1 MYYDSKFS
9 DNAQNMRQSPIRELL
24 RNKDLSQLISFA
36 GGYPNPRTFPIG
48 EIKEIMVKVIENDGD
63 SVLQY
68 SATEGLLKLRKILA
82 SRYQE
87 QGLDIDHENIIITT
101 SSQQAID
108 LTTKIFINPGDNI
121 ICGLPSYLGALQSF
135 YSYRANITG
144 LRNFEGL
151 EENLE
156 IMAKDGKLPKF
167 IYTIPDFQNPSGE
180 TISIDKRKE
189 LLFLAKKYDLLII
202 EDSPYREIRYE
213 GEDLPMLYSMDN
225 ERVILFGTF
234 SKTFAPGF
242 RIGYVIA
249 PKEIVRKIAIAK
261 QSTDLCSP
269 VFDQAVVSEFIGSGL
284 FDSNL
289 SKTKEFYK
297 AKRDFILECFEKYM
311 PEYVNWTKPDGGIFL
326 FVSLPEYCDTNELFK
341 LTLDENVA
349 FVAGS
354 LFYSD
359 GSGKNTM
366 RINFSFLDFEK
377 TELGVKIL
385 AKNIKKYVE
394 LKRSELKG

>member
-1 MYYDSKFS
+1 MYYGSKYS
-9 DNAQNMRQSPIRELL
+9 DNALNMRQSPIRELL
-24 RNKDLSQLISFA
+24 RNKDLSKLISFA
-36 GGYPNPRTFPIG
+36 GGYPNPRTFPIDQ
-48 EIKEIMVKVIENDGD
+48 IKEIMVKVIVEQGET
-63 SVLQY
+63 VLQY

-82 SRYQE
+82 ERYLI
-87 QGLDIDHENIIITT
+87 QGLDIDHENVIITT

-108 LTTKIFINPGDNI
+108 LTTKVFVNSGDNV

-135 YSYRANITG
+135 YSYRANIIG
-144 LRNFEGL
+144 LKNFEGL
-151 EENLE
+151 EDHLQSMSNN
-156 IMAKDGKLPKF
+156 GTLPKF

-180 TISIDKRKE
+180 TLSVKQRENLIS
-189 LLFLAKKYDLLII
+189 LAGKYDLFLI

-242 RIGYVIA
+242 RIGYIIA
-249 PKEIVRKIAIAK
+249 PKEICRRIAVAK

-269 VFDQAVVSEFIGSGL
+269 VFDQAVVAEYISEGL

-289 SKTKEFYK
+289 LKTKEFYR
-297 AKRDFILECFEKYM
+297 AKRDFILDCFEKYM
-311 PEYVNWTKPDGGIFL
+311 PEYVSWTNPDGGIFL
-326 FVSLPEYCDTNELFK
+326 FVTLPDFCDTNELFK
-341 LTLDENVA
+341 LTLEENVA

-354 LFYSD
+354 LFHAD

-366 RINFSFLDFEK
+366 RINFSFLDFDK
-377 TELGVKIL
+377 TETGVQIL
-385 AKNIKKYVE
+385 ARCIKTYVE
-394 LKRSELKG
+394 GKRSDI

>member
-1 MYYDSKFS
+1 MYCDSKFS
-9 DNAQNMRQSPIRELL
+9 DNAQNMKQSPIRELL

-48 EIKEIMVKVIENDGD
+48 EIKEIMLKVMENEGE

-68 SATEGLLKLRKILA
+68 SATEGLLKLRKII
-82 SRYQE
+82 SKRYNGL
-87 QGLDIDHENIIITT
+87 GLDIDHENIIITT

-108 LTTKIFINPGDNI
+108 LTTKVFINPGDNI

-135 YSYRANITG
+135 YSFRASITG
-144 LRNFEGL
+144 LRNFDGL
-151 EENLE
+151 KETLE
-156 IMAKDGKLPKF
+156 IMSNSGNLPKF

-180 TISIDKRKE
+180 TLTVNKRKE
-189 LLFLAKKYDLLII
+189 LIYLAKKYDILII

-225 ERVILFGTF
+225 EKVILFGTF

-242 RIGYVIA
+242 RIGYIIA
-249 PKEIVRKIAIAK
+249 PKEIIRKIAIAK
-261 QSTDLCSP
+261 QSSDLCSP
-269 VFDQAVVSEFIGSGL
+269 VFDQAVVAEFIECGL

-289 SKTKEFYK
+289 LKTKEFYK
-297 AKRDFILECFEKYM
+297 AKRDFILDCFDKYM

-326 FVSLPEYCDTNELFK
+326 FVSLPDYCDTNELFK
-341 LTLDENVA
+341 ISLEENVA

-354 LFYSD
+354 LFHSD

-385 AKNIKKYVE
+385 AKNIEKYIEIKK
-394 LKRSELKG
+394 SEL

>member
-48 EIKEIMVKVIENDGD
+48 EIKEIMVKVMENDGD

-82 SRYQE
+82 IRYQH

-108 LTTKIFINPGDNI
+108 LTTKILINPGDNI

-249 PKEIVRKIAIAK
+249 PKDIVRKIAIAK

-269 VFDQAVVSEFIGSGL
+269 VFDQAVVSEFIDIGL

-297 AKRDFILECFEKYM
+297 AKRDFILDCFEKYM

-354 LFYSD
+354 LFHSD

>member
-1 MYYDSKFS
+1 MYYDNKFS
-9 DNAQNMRQSPIRELL
+9 DNALNMRQSPIRELL

-36 GGYPNPRTFPIG
+36 GGYPNPRTFPIA
-48 EIKEIMVKVIENDGD
+48 EIKEIMSKVMENEGE

-68 SATEGLLKLRKILA
+68 SATEGLLKLRKIL
-82 SRYQE
+82 SKRYNSL
-87 QGLDIDHENIIITT
+87 GLDIDHENIIITT

-108 LTTKIFINPGDNI
+108 LTTKVFINPGDNI

-144 LRNFEGL
+144 LRNFDGL
-151 EENLE
+151 KETLE
-156 IMAKDGKLPKF
+156 IMSNRGNLPKF

-180 TISIDKRKE
+180 TITVNKRKE
-189 LLFLAKKYDLLII
+189 LIYFAKKYDILII

-213 GEDLPMLYSMDN
+213 GADLPMLYSMDN
-225 ERVILFGTF
+225 EKVILFGTF

-242 RIGYVIA
+242 RIGYIIA

-261 QSTDLCSP
+261 QSSDLCSP
-269 VFDQAVVSEFIGSGL
+269 VFDQAVVAEFIESGL

-289 SKTKEFYK
+289 LKTKEFYK
-297 AKRDFILECFEKYM
+297 AKRDFILDCFDKYM

-326 FVSLPEYCDTNELFK
+326 FVSLPDYCDTNELFK
-341 LTLDENVA
+341 ISLEENVA

-354 LFYSD
+354 LFHSD

-385 AKNIKKYVE
+385 AKNIEKYIEIKK
-394 LKRSELKG
+394 SEL

>member
-36 GGYPNPRTFPIG
+36 GGYPNPRTFPIS
-48 EIKEIMVKVIENDGD
+48 EIKEIMVKVMENEGE

-82 SRYQE
+82 SRYQH

-108 LTTKIFINPGDNI
+108 LTTKIFINPGDII

-135 YSYRANITG
+135 YSYRANIIG

-249 PKEIVRKIAIAK
+249 PKDIVRKIAIAK

-297 AKRDFILECFEKYM
+297 AKRDFILDCFEKYM

-354 LFYSD
+354 LFHSD

>member
-48 EIKEIMVKVIENDGD
+48 EIKEIMVKVMENDGE

-82 SRYQE
+82 SRYQH

-135 YSYRANITG
+135 YSYRANIIG

-156 IMAKDGKLPKF
+156 IMAKDGKLPNF

-189 LLFLAKKYDLLII
+189 LLSLAKKYDLLII

-213 GEDLPMLYSMDN
+213 GEDLPLLYSMDN

-269 VFDQAVVSEFIGSGL
+269 VFDQAVVAEFIESGL

-297 AKRDFILECFEKYM
+297 AKRDFILNCFEKYM

-354 LFYSD
+354 LFHSD